1 MHPILFEWGPIRIG
15 SYGVLLACAF
25 LGAIFFTNREFRK
38 HGEDL
43 NLAWDIYLLAIFG
56 GLAGSRGLYIIE
68 NWDRFVQHPGS
79 VAFSG
84 TGFSVIGGFLLSFAL
99 CFWRLRAA
107 GAPFLRMADLC
118 VPGMATGYA
127 VGRLGCI
134 AAGDGC
140 YGVPTLGPFGMCFPH
155 GLVPTLSSTNLLLV
169 ERFHKLFPGIPMPA
183 DIPVHPTPL
192 YESFSAFT
200 LLALLLIIPW
210 KIGPGRRFSFFLF
223 WFGGS
228 RFIVEFWRLNPIGP
242 LGLTSDQW
250 LSVGLFLGGAFFFW
264 YSGRAESL
272 AAPVIPETST
282 IPLPPDE
289 SHSLP
294 PDSPNPPSEPPATPP
309 ASNG

>member
-38 HGEDL
+38 HGDDL

-56 GLAGSRGLYIIE
+56 GLTGSRGLYIIE
-68 NWDRFVQHPGS
+68 NWDGFLRHPAQ

-84 TGFSVIGGFLLSFAL
+84 TGFSVIGGFLLSFGL
-99 CFWRLRAA
+99 CFWRLRLARVS
-107 GAPFLRMADLC
+107 FLRMADLC

-134 AAGDGC
+134 TAGDGC
-140 YGVPTLGPFGMCFPH
+140 YGIPTLGPFGMCFPN
-155 GLVPTLSSTNLLLV
+155 GLVPTLSTKNLHLSTL
-169 ERFHKLFPGIPMPA
+169 FQQQFPGLPMPT
-183 DIPVHPTPL
+183 DIAVHPTPL

-250 LSVGLFLGGAFFFW
+250 LSIGIFLAGTFFFW
-264 YSGRAESL
+264 YSGRA
-272 AAPVIPETST
+272 V
-282 IPLPPDE
+282 
-289 SHSLP
+289 
-294 PDSPNPPSEPPATPP
+294 SEPQETGIPRPEAPPPP
-309 ASNG
+309 ADSGQTPGM